1 MNITNT
7 VNSNVSALI
16 KSAII
21 APQYSISNSR
31 IKKLRRLASSQI
43 NKLINEYTLS
53 CNIGPRAAEIINIS
67 SLFSSSI
74 VYNTTACKYATLNI
88 ICSIIWQIQSD
99 TSDDGIQ
106 QMMVDFI
113 AEFIISNSGNEMKL
127 IGVYDKLPII
137 NEIGLYEVND
147 RAIGIENPRHLSQ
160 FL

>member
-16 KSAII
+16 KSATI
-21 APQYSISNSR
+21 APQYSISKSR

-43 NKLINEYTLS
+43 NKLIDEYTLS
-53 CNIGPRAAEIINIS
+53 CEIGPCTAEIVNIS

-74 VYNTTACKYATLNI
+74 VYTTLNI

-147 RAIGIENPRHLSQ
+147 RAIGIENPRYLLQ